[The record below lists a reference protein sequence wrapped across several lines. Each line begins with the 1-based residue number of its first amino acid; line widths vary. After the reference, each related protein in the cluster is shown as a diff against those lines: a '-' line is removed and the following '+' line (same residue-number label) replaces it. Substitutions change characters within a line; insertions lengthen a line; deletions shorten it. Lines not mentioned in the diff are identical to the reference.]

1 MHALRPSRLYP
12 LAHSP
17 HVVAALTIALCAAPS
32 AAQVIQIKTLPI
44 AEGDQWRIFPSANAA
59 MGDISIALDDSLL
72 DPFVNPAKGS
82 RVTRGGAFFGSPT
95 FYSLSERAGGGKTL
109 PVGGL
114 VRSGNSFA
122 AFTLA
127 IQELDTVRGEAEF
140 IHPGVAAA
148 DGTPIVTSSPSR
160 QNRYA
165 FGSVGRAFPSRGLS
179 VGASVLWSGLN
190 DVDGTDLLYAGSA
203 GVAQHGG
210 SFDARLGVTKDW
222 ALAAGRQTLEAI
234 VLHDHFSMTHD
245 VTWPQQV
252 WNPNTRTFTTDARLD
267 HNLDRTDTWGLQ
279 LALSRPLSDSLWRI
293 GAVATGN
300 LASHPKLPDYTLA
313 QQIVIVPWDPGHS
326 TAGDIGLGVSKV
338 QGATTFGLDA
348 IYEPIATHTWGE
360 AQSALGTP
368 SGATIQPG
376 GMTTENRFHFSNAIL
391 RSGVGRDIDLGNHQ
405 TLRLEAGVGVR
416 AIDYQLHEIDHVAET
431 ERRQHEQWNEWTR
444 TWGLS
449 LHFDNLELRY
459 SGRSTTGTGRPGIVA
474 GNVFEA
480 PAVDAAGSNILS
492 APNGSLSLT
501 GVTTTTHQFSV
512 SLPVR

>member
-1 MHALRPSRLYP
+1 MHAHRSSRLHS
-12 LAHSP
+12 LAAALAAALSLIAHS
-17 HVVAALTIALCAAPS
+17 TS
-32 AAQVIQIKTLPI
+32 AQVIQIKTLPI

-59 MGDISIALDDSLL
+59 MGDVSIALDDSLL

-82 RVTRGGAFFGSPT
+82 RVTRGGAFFGSPS

-114 VRSGNSFA
+114 VRSGNTFA

-127 IQELDTVRGEAEF
+127 IQEIDTIRGASQF
-140 IHPGVAAA
+140 FPPGIPTA
-148 DGTPIVTSSPSR
+148 DGTPIVTASPSR

-179 VGASVLWSGLN
+179 LGASVLWSGLN

-222 ALAAGRQTLEAI
+222 TLPAGRQTLEAI

-245 VTWPQQV
+245 VTWPEQV
-252 WNPNTRTFTTDARLD
+252 WNPNTRTFATNARLE
-267 HNLDRTDTWGLQ
+267 HNLDRTDTWGVQ
-279 LALSRPLSDSLWRI
+279 VALARPLSDSLWRI
-293 GAVATGN
+293 GAIATGN

-313 QQIVIVPWDPGHS
+313 QQIVVVPWDPGHS

-360 AQSALGTP
+360 AQAALGAP
-368 SGATIQPG
+368 SGATIPPG

-391 RSGVGRDIDLGNHQ
+391 RTGVGRDIDLGNHQ
-405 TLRLEAGVGVR
+405 TLRLEAGIGLR
-416 AIDYQLHEIDHVAET
+416 AIDYNLHEIDHVAET

-449 LHFDNLELRY
+449 FHFDNLELRY
-459 SGRSTTGTGRPGIVA
+459 AGRSTTGTGRPGIAPEGVVTAPVLEA
-474 GNVFEA
+474 G
-480 PAVDAAGSNILS
+480 GTNILA
-492 APNGSLSLT
+492 APNGNLSLT
-501 GVTTTTHQFSV
+501 GLTTTTHQFSV